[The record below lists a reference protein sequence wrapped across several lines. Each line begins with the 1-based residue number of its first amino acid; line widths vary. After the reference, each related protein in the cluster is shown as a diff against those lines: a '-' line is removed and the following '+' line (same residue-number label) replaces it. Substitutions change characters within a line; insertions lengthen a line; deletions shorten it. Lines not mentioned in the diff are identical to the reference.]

1 MVEPTISR
9 NDDAI
14 PVMDPSMCSQEKNCG
29 QKRNSTA
36 VMAAASAT
44 FTTRATV
51 AISDTL
57 LVADDFPSTR
67 VTSTVEAVPMA
78 DSAMVTMLRICSAF
92 PTAAAGS
99 VPSGA
104 SINWLMLPIIICMNS
119 STNSRDGKHEHV
131 RRLWFSPPEN
141 AGAFATRRLRA
152 LRGSA
157 RFRRQARRLRGSCSI
172 HGFPSSFRMKR
183 PRWRPVDNSHEAC
196 SIRHVNNPPGG
207 CGFLHVFRIHEEEG
221 KKMFT

>member
-1 MVEPTISR
+1 MNAKNAPCTTVVEPTISR

-36 VMAAASAT
+36 VIAAASAT

-78 DSAMVTMLRICSAF
+78 DSALVTMLRICSAL

-99 VPSGA
+99 VPNGA
-104 SINWLMLPIIICMNS
+104 SMKWLMFPIIICMNS
-119 STNSRDGKHEHV
+119 STNSGTESTNASPAV
-131 RRLWFSPPEN
+131 VFSAGERRARS
-141 AGAFATRRLRA
+141 RRVVC
-152 LRGSA
+152 A
-157 RFRRQARRLRGSCSI
+157 RFAAPRAFDDRCAACAAAARYM
-172 HGFPSSFRMKR
+172 GFR
-183 PRWRPVDNSHEAC
+183 PPFA
-196 SIRHVNNPPGG
+196 
-207 CGFLHVFRIHEEEG
+207 
-221 KKMFT
+221 